1 MFDLLAESLGG
12 TAPAHPPGERSSAL
26 KPTMLERL
34 ERALWRARQREVER
48 QLEGAV
54 DAADLEQRLRRLER
68 SILHRYY

>member
-1 MFDLLAESLGG
+1 
-12 TAPAHPPGERSSAL
+12 
-26 KPTMLERL
+26 MLERL